1 MGHFEVQTLKWPKTK
16 GKNILA
22 ILKFE
27 CISSHVTLSL
37 SQQFWAIL
45 RYTSYVYNMVIQVI
59 LTVCRKSKS
68 AVELKLI
75 HLSPIQHQF
84 KKYKPRASMKSHVVE
99 TQTNDSIKKG
109 SFFLQPRAHA
119 HFGFNCNGSAI
130 PKNVQ
135 FRVAVQIEG
144 IYKNVENCQVH
155 RETVFR

>member
-1 MGHFEVQTLKWPKTK
+1 
-16 GKNILA
+16 
-22 ILKFE
+22 
-27 CISSHVTLSL
+27 
-37 SQQFWAIL
+37 
-45 RYTSYVYNMVIQVI
+45 MVIQVI

-155 RETVFR
+155 RETVFRYELPFNPKTLEKKHSEVQQILITQS

>member
-1 MGHFEVQTLKWPKTK
+1 
-16 GKNILA
+16 
-22 ILKFE
+22 
-27 CISSHVTLSL
+27 
-37 SQQFWAIL
+37 
-45 RYTSYVYNMVIQVI
+45 MVIQVI
-59 LTVCRKSKS
+59 FTVCRKSKS

-119 HFGFNCNGSAI
+119 HFGFICNGATI
-130 PKNVQ
+130 PRDVQ

-144 IYKNVENCQVH
+144 IYRNVENCQVH